1 MNLQYVFTGISLWSL
16 HKDKEDFINGVTF
29 LRVDD
34 ISVMEM
40 VGYELEWLTLWLKQ
54 PSGNGFG

>member
-16 HKDKEDFINGVTF
+16 HQNKKDFINGITF

-34 ISVMEM
+34 FSIMEM
-40 VGYELEWLTLWLKQ
+40 VGYELKWLTLWLKQ
-54 PSGNGFG
+54 AFGNGLG